1 MQFVKNNQP
10 QHYCYQLNKECKTP
24 KEIFNETHMDLIRE
38 GGKWLKSTSNSCSVV
53 TTLINTIVFLASIT
67 VPGGINDSSGMP
79 ILVKHPAFTLFA
91 TSSLVALCFS
101 IIALFLFLTSQYQ
114 QKDFHGYVPRKLL
127 LGLTLLF
134 VSTGSMLISFCAGQ
148 FFLLKVN
155 WKIWRFLY
163 IRWYDC
169 PIILLY
175 IAQVPLYFQ
184 LLNVTFNKV
193 PPPGYKVVSL

>member
-1 MQFVKNNQP
+1 MQFVKNNLP
-10 QHYCYQLNKECKTP
+10 QHYCHQLNKECKIP
-24 KEIFNETHMDLIRE
+24 KEIFNETHMDLVRE

-53 TTLINTIVFLASIT
+53 TTLINTLASTT
-67 VPGGINDSSGMP
+67 VPSGSNDSSGMP

-91 TSSLVALCFS
+91 ISSLVALCFS

-134 VSTGSMLISFCAGQ
+134 VSTGSMLISFCARQ

-175 IAQVPLYFQ
+175 IAQFPLYFQ